1 VEINRKPLWI
11 AAAAF
16 VALLTVACG
25 NDSTPATTTAASTT
39 PSSVTPTQPP
49 ASTAAA
55 AAAQITGPDA
65 APPASQT
72 GGFDGAKAYD
82 FTAKLVNFG
91 PRPSGSDAIHQ
102 TQDYLI
108 AQLKTFG
115 CTVDT
120 DDFHASTPAGD
131 IAMKNIIAKVPG
143 DAPGVI
149 LLLTHYDTKRMDDF
163 VGADDAGSSS
173 GLMLELARNLC
184 AAKKQPNAVWLAFLD
199 GEEAVVEWGKDNDD
213 TYGSREMAAS
223 LAASGDLKRVKAVLL
238 ADMIGPKNLQIEKDT
253 NSTHWLTD
261 LVWKTAARLGY
272 KDVFVSTESAI
283 EDDHI
288 PFVHR
293 GVPSVD
299 VIDLIGYQQAGY
311 WHTPQDTMDKLSPR
325 SIAIVGHVFIETLAE
340 LQQKFH

>member
-1 VEINRKPLWI
+1 VESNRKSLWI

-25 NDSTPATTTAASTT
+25 HDAPPVATTAAT
-39 PSSVTPTQPP
+39 PSSSVAAAQPP
-49 ASTAAA
+49 APTAA

-82 FTAKLVNFG
+82 FTAKLVSFG
-91 PRPSGSDAIHQ
+91 PRASGSDAIHQ

-143 DAPGVI
+143 DGPGVI
-149 LLLTHYDTKRMDDF
+149 LLLTHYDTKRMDNF
-163 VGADDAGSSS
+163 VGADDGGSSS

-184 AAKKQPNAVWLAFLD
+184 AAKKQPNAVWMAFLD

-223 LAASGDLKRVKAVLL
+223 LAASGDLKRVKAVVL
-238 ADMIGPKNLQIEKDT
+238 ADMIGPKNLEIEKDP
-253 NSTHWLTD
+253 NSTRWLTD

-272 KDVFVSTESAI
+272 KDVFVSTETAI
-283 EDDHI
+283 EDDHL

-299 VIDLIGYQQAGY
+299 IIDLIGYQQAGY

-325 SIAIVGHVFIETLAE
+325 SIAIVGHVFIETVAE